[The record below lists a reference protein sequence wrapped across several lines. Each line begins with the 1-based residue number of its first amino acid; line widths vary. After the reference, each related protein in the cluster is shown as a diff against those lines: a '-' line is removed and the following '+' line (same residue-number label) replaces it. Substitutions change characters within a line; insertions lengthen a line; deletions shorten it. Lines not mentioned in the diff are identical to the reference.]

1 MLISGYGA
9 FSAIFNEY
17 KLLRFIILLKF
28 RNKINIFFA
37 CFKDNHSLYFPSGL
51 ELWLW
56 LFMNFQNNYLS
67 PAAMATSWQGG
78 LILVDYRVYTILINF
93 V

>member
-1 MLISGYGA
+1 MW
-9 FSAIFNEY
+9 FSKKYSNEY
-17 KLLRFIILLKF
+17 KVSSLYNLSLKI
-28 RNKINIFFA
+28 KYIYFFV
-37 CFKDNHSLYFPSGL
+37 FKDSHSLYFPSGL

-56 LFMNFQNNYLS
+56 LFMNFQNNDLS